1 MILVGQFDSPF
12 VRRVAVTL
20 HYYGM
25 PYTRNT
31 MSVISDAAEM
41 ARINPLGRVPSLI
54 LDTGEVLIDSNA
66 IADYLEEA
74 AGVRANLIP
83 SAGEERRR
91 VLRVVAASCGVV
103 DKAIAIVYENL
114 FHERQRVSQAWL
126 DRCEGQV
133 AQTLRYLES
142 HVTGVWVAGDRFSQ
156 ADIMT
161 GATLGYLTLRLP
173 TLFPRETFP
182 VLATLSDR
190 CEALQ
195 CFAACRPGVNETVPA
210 P

>member
-20 HYYGM
+20 HHYGT

-41 ARINPLGRVPSLI
+41 VRINPLGRVPSLI
-54 LDTGEVLIDSNA
+54 LDNGEVLIDSNA
-66 IADYLEEA
+66 IADHLEEA
-74 AGVRANLIP
+74 AGDRANLIP

-91 VLRVVAASCGVV
+91 VLRLVAASCGVV

-114 FHERQRVSQAWL
+114 FHERQQLSQTWL
-126 DRCEGQV
+126 RRCEGQV
-133 AQTLRYLES
+133 ASTLRYLES
-142 HVTGVWVAGDRFSQ
+142 HMTGAWIAGERFSQ

-161 GATLGYLTLRLP
+161 GATPGYLTLRLP
-173 TLFPRETFP
+173 ALFSRDMYPRLA
-182 VLATLSDR
+182 VLCDR
-190 CEALQ
+190 CEALE
-195 CFAACRPGVNETVPA
+195 CFAACRPGSNETVPA

>member
-20 HYYGM
+20 HHYGM

-54 LDTGEVLIDSNA
+54 LKDGEVLIDSNA
-66 IADYLEEA
+66 IVDHLEEA
-74 AGVRANLIP
+74 AGHRANLIP
-83 SAGEERRR
+83 QEGDDRRR
-91 VLRVVAASCGVV
+91 VLRLVAASCGVV

-114 FHERQRVSQAWL
+114 FHERQHTSQAWL
-126 DRCEGQV
+126 ERCEGQV
-133 AQTLRYLES
+133 AHTLRYLES
-142 HVTGVWVAGDRFSQ
+142 HMTGAWIAGERFSQ

-161 GATLGYLTLRLP
+161 GAMLGYLTLRLP
-173 TLFPRETFP
+173 ALFPRALLP
-182 VLATLSDR
+182 RLAELSDR
-190 CEALQ
+190 CEALES
-195 CFAACRPGVNETVPA
+195 FAACRPGVHETVPA
-210 P
+210 V